1 MQIARDVKTVEPR
14 FRAGDAVRIR
24 SERWT
29 VLRQT
34 RYSDATLLEVRGA
47 DAHNT
52 NVAAAFLLPFESV
65 SALISPS
72 TPRLVSR
79 AEWRLVARQW
89 LASATPQI
97 DSLRTPAR
105 ARIDVLPFQLE
116 PAIAFNTGLGCRAL
130 IADEVGL
137 GKTIQ
142 AGLVIAE
149 VMARTADGHALVV
162 CPAALRIQWQAE
174 LHRRFGVDARILDAA
189 GIGRIGSTVDGTAN
203 PWAIS
208 PVILTSIDFVKRPE
222 VMRALEGMVWDVLVL
237 DEAHSLASRS
247 ERAAAADALAQRAR
261 HVVLLSATPHSG
273 DADAFTRLCAI
284 GDRQGRFPLLL
295 FRRTRTDAG
304 IPVQRHMHW
313 LRVQPSPEER
323 DMHAAMFAYARR
335 AWRDAT
341 GNRAGARLAI
351 SVLLRRAA
359 SSAVSLERSI
369 ERRLSLLRSD
379 RPLPIDQLALPF
391 DLAVVDD
398 DEPLAA
404 LACPALN
411 NSEEEERYLERIL
424 SLARLASGNER
435 KVRAVHRLFGRTREP
450 LLIFTEYRDT
460 LVRLRQSLEHGA
472 RRARIAE
479 LHGGMTRAERADA
492 ERSFT
497 AGTAEVL
504 LATDA
509 ASEGLNLHHRCRCV
523 ISLEVP
529 WNPVRLEQRIGRV
542 DRIGQPR
549 RVHAIQ
555 LVAAGTADFDVA
567 WRLRQR
573 AARAAD
579 ALTQPV
585 TDVDVAD
592 AVLTGADLAEPSSAL
607 AGAFIRPD
615 LRDRAMTEAARI
627 EVSRRLSAPAVLL
640 PPRPVITTSRQK
652 PVRQAILTFELV
664 LSDDAGVPVWS
675 MVVGSSEPRGGRT
688 VDSIEMAAPAIA
700 WHQHAEVLAGI
711 SDHMLSRARLALEPL
726 LQVAAT
732 RERAIVTLVRQR
744 HARIAADLLQPGL
757 FDHRTERRTATQAA
771 VLEEALGRCN
781 ARLDTLT
788 RLAGLAAEAPALR
801 FAIVLP

>member
-1 MQIARDVKTVEPR
+1 MHIAPGVKAVEPR
-14 FRAGDAVRIR
+14 FRTGDAVRIR
-24 SERWT
+24 GERWT

-34 RYSDATLLEVRGA
+34 RHSDATLLEVRGA
-47 DAHNT
+47 DAHNA
-52 NVAAAFLLPFESV
+52 NAAAGFLLPFESV

-72 TPRLVSR
+72 TPRPVSR
-79 AEWRLVARQW
+79 AEWRLIARQW

-116 PAIAFNTGLGCRAL
+116 PAIAFNIGLGCRAL

-142 AGLVIAE
+142 AGLVVAE
-149 VMARTADGHALVV
+149 VMARTADVHVLVV

-174 LHRRFGVDARILDAA
+174 LHQRFGIETRILDAA

-208 PVILTSIDFVKRPE
+208 PVIVTSVDFVKRPE

-237 DEAHSLASRS
+237 DEAHNLASRS

-261 HVVLLSATPHSG
+261 HVVMLSATPHSG
-273 DADAFTRLCAI
+273 DADAFNRLCAI

-304 IPVQRHMHW
+304 MPVQRHMHW
-313 LRVQPSPEER
+313 LRVQPSPGER
-323 DMHAAMFAYARR
+323 DMHHAMLAYARR
-335 AWRDAT
+335 AWLDST
-341 GNRAGARLAI
+341 GNQAGARLAI
-351 SVLLRRAA
+351 SILLRRAA

-369 ERRLSLLRSD
+369 ERRLALLRSEG
-379 RPLPIDQLALPF
+379 PLSITQLALPF
-391 DLAVVDD
+391 DMAAVDD

-404 LACPALN
+404 LAFPALK
-411 NSEEEERYLERIL
+411 NSDEEERYLERIL
-424 SLARLASGNER
+424 SLARLASGDES
-435 KVRAVHRLFGRTREP
+435 KVRAVHRLLGRTREP

-460 LVRLRQSLEHGA
+460 LVRLRQSLDLRT
-472 RRARIAE
+472 RRPLIAE
-479 LHGGMTRAERADA
+479 LHGGMARAERADA

-497 AGTAEVL
+497 AGAVEVL

-523 ISLEVP
+523 ISLEAP

-542 DRIGQPR
+542 DRIGQQR

-567 WRLRQR
+567 RRLRQR

-585 TDVDVAD
+585 TELDVAD
-592 AVLTGADLAEPSSAL
+592 AVMTGADIAEPSSAP
-607 AGAFIRPD
+607 AGTFVRPD
-615 LRDRAMTEAARI
+615 LRDRATAEAAHI
-627 EVSRRLSAPAVLL
+627 DVSRRISAPAVLL
-640 PPRPVITTSRQK
+640 PPRPVIATSRRK
-652 PVRQAILTFELV
+652 PLRQVILALELV

-675 MVVGSSEPRGGRT
+675 MLVGLGGPFARQIFGSVET
-688 VDSIEMAAPAIA
+688 AVPAIA
-700 WHQHAEVLAGI
+700 WEQHAQVLAGI
-711 SDHMLSRARLALEPL
+711 SDHVVSRARTTLEPL

-744 HARIAADLLQPGL
+744 HARIAADLLQAGL
-757 FDHRTERRTATQAA
+757 FDHRTERRAAAQTA

-781 ARLDTLT
+781 ARLDTLA